1 MVIKVQ
7 ESYQELPGV
16 RRGRVA
22 NPLDGPNAATIVGRQ
37 TQDIG
42 KAVQSAGNVAGDI
55 VRQEQEKANKARLND
70 VYNQMSA
77 AAHALRYDKT
87 SGYLTLKGGDA
98 VKGVTD
104 GTGITQPITDYY
116 GHKLDKELSNL
127 RARLGNSAL
136 VEQFDTLADDM
147 RTKFRNEAVSYE
159 AEQASVYAVQVQDAT
174 IMTSANELAV
184 APFGPASSL
193 HVSRAR
199 DAAVGKGQAAG
210 LSGDALNVAVQASM
224 GKMHAAVIDSMLDGK
239 DVAGAK
245 KYFEQYRDQFGEVDA
260 KNVGAKLETAWG
272 AAEAIIA
279 VDEIVAQF
287 PLQLN
292 QAAPQA
298 DMDAALRERFKDNP
312 EGLKAARTELAQRLS
327 AHEFQESET
336 NASNKNAVWSMLN
349 RGQSLASVESS
360 VAWLALPGAT
370 QTDIREAV
378 KRQREGG
385 DLTPAALGSWAEL
398 MGNTEYLLKASPT
411 MLAAWEPQ
419 FGSALT
425 KQLIAQAQSVKA
437 NAAGTVAR
445 AQLDQPSIPEQLYK
459 TTAARFGIGVNKD
472 FKDWSEA
479 DRANY
484 AKFMS
489 DMWTA
494 VAQEQAA
501 TGKVIAPAELETF
514 MLRAANKH
522 PRWGNAGATVAAFVE
537 TGKLERIPLS
547 ALTDPNTPQGRSI
560 AGYLFRN
567 KLPPT
572 EENVRKG
579 YLDYIES
586 GVYLVKD

>member
-16 RRGRVA
+16 RRGRVT
-22 NPLDGPNAATIVGRQ
+22 NPLDGPNAASIVGRQ

-42 KAVQSAGNVAGDI
+42 KAVQSAGNVAADI
-55 VRQEQEKANKARLND
+55 VRREQEKANKARLND

-98 VKGVTD
+98 VKGVTGGD
-104 GTGITQPITDYY
+104 GITQPITDHY
-116 GHKLDKELSNL
+116 GYKLDKELSNL

-136 VEQFDTLADDM
+136 LEDFDALASDL

-193 HVSRAR
+193 HISRAR

-224 GKMHAAVIDSMLDGK
+224 GKMHTAVISSMLDGK

-245 KYFEQYRDQFGEVDA
+245 KYFEQYRDQFGEIDA
-260 KNVGAKLETAWG
+260 RNVGAKLETAWG
-272 AAEAIIA
+272 AAEAITA
-279 VDEIVAQF
+279 VDDVMTQF

-292 QAAPQA
+292 QTAPQA

-327 AHEFQESET
+327 AHEFQETET
-336 NASNKNAVWSMLN
+336 NASNTNAVWSMLN

-360 VAWLALPGAT
+360 NAWLALPGKDQNA
-370 QTDIREAV
+370 IRESV
-378 KRQREGG
+378 KRQQDGG
-385 DLTPAALGSWAEL
+385 DLTPVALGSWAEA
-398 MGNTEYLLKASPT
+398 MGNTEFLMKSTPT
-411 MLAAWEPQ
+411 TLAALEPQ

-437 NAAGTVAR
+437 TAAGTVAK

-459 TTAARFGIGVNKD
+459 RTASLFGIGVNKD
-472 FKDWSEA
+472 FKDWSEN
-479 DRANY
+479 DRARY
-484 AKFMS
+484 ATFMS

-494 VAQEQAA
+494 VATEQAN
-501 TGKVIAPAELETF
+501 TGKVIAPADLEQF
-514 MLRAANKH
+514 MIRAANMSE
-522 PRWGNAGATVAAFVE
+522 RWGKGRETVAAFRD
-537 TGKLERIPLS
+537 TGRLEKLPLS
-547 ALTDPNTPQGRSI
+547 ALTDPNSPVGRVV
-560 AGYLFRN
+560 ANYLFRN
-567 KLPPT
+567 SLPPT
-572 EENVRKG
+572 PENLRKG